1 MKPVDSRL
9 DRLKIRMLRLGLVG
23 CITVITLT
31 ACGGGGASA
40 PSEQVISTQTF
51 PLQSA
56 MKNSV
61 EHGSSTKFS
70 ASVIVSDGVCT
81 GTSNIDIST
90 PVPAT
95 FEGVSGV
102 SAANTATIMLKN
114 CSPTYIS
121 GTTTDYYDSKY
132 VPLGRAFQGGDY
144 RVYQVP
150 PQIPDTVRVGDTDKL
165 GTQDNFTDSTKN
177 EITGQHVISYVVE
190 PDTASTAIVNMI
202 DKFYSGGI
210 LLSTE
215 QERYR
220 IEVNGTLTP
229 VSLDRQT
236 ATEHYIYTALPSISP
251 LTDLSTNLPGK

>member
-1 MKPVDSRL
+1 MKPVDFSSVQL
-9 DRLKIRMLRLGLVG
+9 DVRILEHIFISCFSVIMLA
-23 CITVITLT
+23 
-31 ACGGGGASA
+31 ACGGGSASA
-40 PSEQVISTQTF
+40 PLGQVISTQTF

-61 EHGSSTKFS
+61 EHGSSTNFT
-70 ASVIVSDGVCT
+70 ASVIVPDGVCS

-102 SAANTATIMLKN
+102 SAANTATIVLKN

-132 VPLGRAFQGGDY
+132 VPLGTAFQGGDY

-150 PQIPDTVRVGDTDKL
+150 PIIPDWVRVGDTDKL

-177 EITGQHVISYVVE
+177 EITGQHVISYAVE
-190 PDTASTAIVNMI
+190 PDTANTAIVNII
-202 DKFYSGGI
+202 DEFYNSVGT

-215 QERYR
+215 QDRYR
-220 IEVNGTLTP
+220 IAPDGTLTP

-236 ATEHYIYTALPSISP
+236 ATGHYIYTAMPE
-251 LTDLSTNLPGK
+251 NH